1 MPGIVYDW
9 WMSGSEAER
18 HAIAQLGLHTLETLL
33 RTQFVPEPQD
43 IKKQIL
49 LDLARMSLSDLKKFP
64 DFSYDYMTKVYKAG
78 LMNDTP
84 QKIAF
89 LSKLPAN
96 LGDMVLKD
104 IEQSGKI
111 IEQIYWVDLIF
122 RIEEKIKYL
131 CWQKTVHNL
140 SPSQAV
146 CKEVLPWTKFRKSRK
161 GPRRSKRYGKYK
173 IKRVANPRK
182 HFS

>member
-1 MPGIVYDW
+1 
-9 WMSGSEAER
+9 
-18 HAIAQLGLHTLETLL
+18 
-33 RTQFVPEPQD
+33 
-43 IKKQIL
+43 
-49 LDLARMSLSDLKKFP
+49 MSLSDLKKFL
-64 DFSYDYMTKVYKAG
+64 DFSHDYMTKVYKAG

-140 SPSQAV
+140 SPS
-146 CKEVLPWTKFRKSRK
+146 
-161 GPRRSKRYGKYK
+161 
-173 IKRVANPRK
+173 
-182 HFS
+182 